1 MIKYLVIENEYFA
14 RMKLIKLVAAVRSGY
29 RPAFCVESV
38 EDAVELLRT
47 GPDIDLIFMDV
58 ELVDGNCFDI
68 LKQVRIDVP
77 VIFTTAY
84 SDFAIKAFQLNSV
97 DYLLKPLTQEAVE
110 KAIDKFER
118 FRLPETVCSPAAS
131 PHPACK
137 SRILI
142 SEGDNY
148 FYIPCEDISMARSEE
163 HYVFIHTF
171 SGKKHIT
178 EYANLSVLEQSIS
191 PEKFFR
197 ISRGIIVSI
206 HGIVSVRKYFKGRLK
221 VVLTDKS
228 EVIVSSGRRDD
239 FLAWLGGKSDSRGAY
254 PGSGI

>member
-1 MIKYLVIENEYFA
+1 MVKYLVIENEYFA
-14 RMKLIKLVAAVRSGY
+14 SMKLIKLVAAVRSDY
-29 RPAFCVESV
+29 KPAFCVESV

-110 KAIDKFER
+110 KALEKFER
-118 FRLPETVCSPAAS
+118 FRSPEAEISAAAVR
-131 PHPACK
+131 PGPK
-137 SRILI
+137 NRILI

-148 FYIPCEDISMARSEE
+148 FYIPCRDIAMAQSEDR
-163 HYVFIHTF
+163 YVFIHAF

-178 EYANLSVLEQSIS
+178 EYANLNVLEESLS
-191 PEKFFR
+191 PDEFFR
-197 ISRGIIVSI
+197 ISRGTIVNIRS
-206 HGIVSVRKYFKGRLK
+206 IVSVRKYFKGRLK
-221 VVLTDKS
+221 VSVKVGEGTLD
-228 EVIVSSGRRDD
+228 VVVSAARRDA
-239 FLAWLGGKSDSRGAY
+239 FLNWMGGAEQTN
-254 PGSGI
+254 